1 MDAINEF
8 MFLNDIN
15 NQSNLSLRD
24 IVDLKNL
31 IEDLNAYLDNNF
43 DVYFIGRI
51 LYI

>member
-1 MDAINEF
+1 MDAINGF

>member
-1 MDAINEF
+1 MDLINGF

-24 IVDLKNL
+24 IADLKNL
-31 IEDLNAYLDNNF
+31 IEDLNTYLDNNF
-43 DVYFIGRI
+43 DIYFVLRQ

>member
-1 MDAINEF
+1 MDVINEF

-24 IVDLKNL
+24 IVDLKNR
-31 IEDLNAYLDNNF
+31 IEDLNTYLDNNF
-43 DVYFIGRI
+43 DIYFVLRL

>member
-1 MDAINEF
+1 MDILNAF
-8 MFLNDIN
+8 MFLNSVN

-31 IEDLNAYLDNNF
+31 IEDLNTYLDNNF
-43 DVYFIGRI
+43 DIYFVLRL

>member
-1 MDAINEF
+1 MDVINEF
-8 MFLNDIN
+8 MFLNDIS

-31 IEDLNAYLDNNF
+31 IEDLNAYIDNNF

>member
-1 MDAINEF
+1 MDVINEF

-15 NQSNLSLRD
+15 NQSKLLSVEV
-24 IVDLKNL
+24 VDLKNL
-31 IEDLNAYLDNNF
+31 IEDLNTFINNNF

>member
-1 MDAINEF
+1 MDVINEF

-15 NQSNLSLRD
+15 NQSNLSLID
-24 IVDLKNL
+24 SVDLKNL
-31 IEDLNAYLDNNF
+31 IEDLNTFINNNF

>member
-1 MDAINEF
+1 MDVINEF

-31 IEDLNAYLDNNF
+31 IEDLNTYLDNNF

>member
-1 MDAINEF
+1 MDVINEF

-31 IEDLNAYLDNNF
+31 IEDLNVYLDNNF
-43 DVYFIGRI
+43 DIYFVLRL